1 MLERLPIRWR
11 LTLWYVALLALA
23 LAAFAGAFYFGLRFT
38 LQRALD
44 DSLEARADL
53 VESSINLVDGEMSV
67 SAAGPN
73 DDDDEQFVRVT
84 TADGRVILDTS
95 GDFDEPVVNPDGVAA
110 ALDGDENLRTVVVD
124 DDPVRILSRPIER
137 DDRVVGVLEV
147 GEENETGETLGQVA
161 QVLALSIP
169 AVLVVAAGGGYWL
182 AGRALQPIDRIT
194 RTAADISERDLSRRI
209 EMNLPD
215 DELGRLARTFNA
227 MLERLEGA
235 FERQRRFT
243 ADAAHELRT
252 PLALMRGQIDLAL
265 ARDDLSASEQETL
278 TTLASDVDRLSRL
291 TSALLTLARGDAYG
305 LELEREPVELADLLD
320 LVAEQYAPLAAE
332 RGVRVEVNAQPVSL
346 LADSDR
352 LIQVLVNLMD
362 NALRHAPDGSTIEL
376 GCQRADGWARFWV
389 ADQGPGIP
397 PEHLPHIFERFYR
410 VDPGRDRE
418 RGGTGLGLA
427 ISKMIIEAHGG
438 RIEVERSAPGDTRIA
453 CELPIE

>member
-38 LQRALD
+38 LLRALD
-44 DSLEARADL
+44 DSLEARAEL
-53 VESSINLVDGEMSV
+53 VESGIAFVDGELSV
-67 SAAGPN
+67 AAAGPE
-73 DDDDEQFVRVT
+73 DSDEQFVRVT
-84 TADGRVILDTS
+84 AADGRVILDTS

-110 ALDGDENLRTVVVD
+110 ALDGDEDLRTVTVD

-137 DDRVVGVLEV
+137 DGRVVGVLEV

-161 QVLALSIP
+161 QVLAISIP
-169 AVLVVAAGGGYWL
+169 AVLLVAAGGGYWL
-182 AGRALQPIDRIT
+182 ARRALQPIDRIT
-194 RTAADISERDLSRRI
+194 RTAADIGERDLSRRI
-209 EMNLPD
+209 DDVALPD

-227 MLERLEGA
+227 MLERIELA

-265 ARDDLSASEQETL
+265 ARDDLGESERETL
-278 TTLASDVDRLSRL
+278 ANLGADVDRMTRL

-320 LVAEQYAPLAAE
+320 LVAEQYAPLATE
-332 RGVRVEVNAQPVSL
+332 RGVRIEVDAEPVTL
-346 LADSDR
+346 RADGDR

-362 NALRHAPDGSTIEL
+362 NALRHAPDGSRIEL
-376 GCQRADGWARFWV
+376 GCRASNGRARFWV
-389 ADQGPGIP
+389 GDQGPGIP

-427 ISKMIIEAHGG
+427 ITKLIIEAHGG
-438 RIEVERSAPGDTRIA
+438 RIQVERSAPGDTRFT
-453 CELPIE
+453 CELPVG